1 MKARGDAL
9 TIEGKLFPLPSK
21 NHHIIMNEEQQ
32 AHMDGILGFA
42 VCIWSWLL
50 VLGTRP
56 MGREI
61 AYKKIQKWNRWDD
74 RIRTDLLWRRLE
86 CARGPEQVCLR

>member
-1 MKARGDAL
+1 
-9 TIEGKLFPLPSK
+9 
-21 NHHIIMNEEQQ
+21 
-32 AHMDGILGFA
+32 MDGILDFA

-61 AYKKIQKWNRWDD
+61 AYKKIRKMESMGR
-74 RIRTDLLWRRLE
+74 
-86 CARGPEQVCLR
+86 PKEQIYCGQSAGVR

>member
-1 MKARGDAL
+1 
-9 TIEGKLFPLPSK
+9 
-21 NHHIIMNEEQQ
+21 
-32 AHMDGILGFA
+32 MDGILGFA

-61 AYKKIQKWNRWDD
+61 AYKKIQKWNRLEDV
-74 RIRTDLLWRRLE
+74 IRTDLLWKWREYVLCLE
-86 CARGPEQVCLR
+86 

>member
-1 MKARGDAL
+1 MRLNGN
-9 TIEGKLFPLPSK
+9 EGKWIPNYGGKFLRLPPHLSSYY
-21 NHHIIMNEEQQ
+21 NELR
-32 AHMDGILGFA
+32 ATARMDGILDFA

-61 AYKKIQKWNRWDD
+61 AYKKIRKM
-74 RIRTDLLWRRLE
+74 E
-86 CARGPEQVCLR
+86 SMG

>member
-1 MKARGDAL
+1 
-9 TIEGKLFPLPSK
+9 
-21 NHHIIMNEEQQ
+21 
-32 AHMDGILGFA
+32 MDGILDFA

-61 AYKKIQKWNRWDD
+61 AYKKIQKMDQWDD
-74 RIRTDLLWRRLE
+74 RVRTDLLWRRQQE
-86 CARGPEQVCLR
+86 RMPGPE

>member
-1 MKARGDAL
+1 
-9 TIEGKLFPLPSK
+9 
-21 NHHIIMNEEQQ
+21 
-32 AHMDGILGFA
+32 MDGILDFA

-61 AYKKIQKWNRWDD
+61 AYKKIRKM
-74 RIRTDLLWRRLE
+74 E
-86 CARGPEQVCLR
+86 SMG